1 MTYIELQCDG
11 LVGPTH
17 HYAGLSHGNIASEAN
32 AKSVSY
38 PKKAALQGLEKM
50 RTVAEMGIPVLVMPP
65 HPRPNLFMLRQLGFS
80 GDDQQV
86 IEAAG
91 KQDMRLLSAAYS
103 ASSMWTAN
111 MATVS
116 PAPDTDDG
124 QLHLSPANLCSTL
137 HREQETLFSHYLLQ
151 HIFKAVPGC
160 VIHEPLFGTAALAD
174 EGAANHLRLSAAH
187 GAAGVE
193 VFVYGKGG
201 DHDAALPKHFPARQ
215 TRLASESIARRHTLP
230 DSRKVFV
237 QQNPAAIDAGVF
249 HDDVIAMS
257 NENVLVYH
265 EQAFL
270 MEELF
275 LAELKQKLSPTS
287 LIAIR
292 IDEKDL
298 PLTDAVKSYFFN
310 SQLLSLPEGGMC
322 LLAPAECEEMAT
334 ARKVMERLLQSPDNP
349 IREIR
354 YMDIR
359 ESMKNGG
366 GPACLRLRIVMEK
379 EHLSLLP
386 EAFLFQEKTY
396 NALKSIVDTHY
407 PDTVSLSDLRDYA
420 FAEQSHRIFE
430 VISRHFSTSEK

>member
-1 MTYIELQCDG
+1 MYIELQCDG

-50 RTVAEMGIPVLVMPP
+50 LTVAKMGIPVLVLPP
-65 HPRPNLFMLRQLGFS
+65 HPRPNLHLLRELGFA
-80 GDDQQV
+80 GTD
-86 IEAAG
+86 EAIITGAA
-91 KQDMRLLSAAYS
+91 KENMRLLSAAYS

-124 QLHLSPANLCSTL
+124 KLHLSPANLCSTL
-137 HREQETLFSHYLLQ
+137 HREQEALFSHYLLTE
-151 HIFKAVPGC
+151 IFKNVPNC
-160 VIHEPLFGTAALAD
+160 VIHEPLFGTSALAD
-174 EGAANHLRLSAAH
+174 EGAANHLRLCAAH
-187 GAAGVE
+187 GSSGVE

-201 DHDAALPKHFPARQ
+201 DHDAALPKQFPARQ
-215 TRLASESIARRHTLP
+215 TKLASEAIARRHTLP

-237 QQNPAAIDAGVF
+237 QQNPSAIDAGVF

-257 NENVLVYH
+257 NENVLIYH

-270 MEELF
+270 TEELF
-275 LAELKQKLSPTS
+275 LAELKQKLLPAP

-292 IDEKDL
+292 ITEKEL

-310 SQLLSLPEGGMC
+310 SQLLSLPGGGMC
-322 LLAPAECEEMAT
+322 LLAPAECEELVP
-334 ARKVMERLLQSPDNP
+334 ARMMMERLLQSPENP
-349 IREIR
+349 IRELR
-354 YMDIR
+354 YLDIR

-366 GPACLRLRIVMEK
+366 GPACLRLRIAMEEK
-379 EHLSLLP
+379 HLALLPPHLLMQEETHKVLKDIAESLYPETLSLDDLKD
-386 EAFLFQEKTY
+386 F
-396 NALKSIVDTHY
+396 ALAKRSREI
-407 PDTVSLSDLRDYA
+407 
-420 FAEQSHRIFE
+420 FKRITQY
-430 VISRHFSTSEK
+430 FSSTET